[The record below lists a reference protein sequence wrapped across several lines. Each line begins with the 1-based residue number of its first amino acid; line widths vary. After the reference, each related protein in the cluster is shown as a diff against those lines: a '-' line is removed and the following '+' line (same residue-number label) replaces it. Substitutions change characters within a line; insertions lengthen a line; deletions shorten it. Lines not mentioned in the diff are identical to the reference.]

1 MIDPF
6 VRSGTD
12 HGSQTQQG
20 ALPQSQQKAGA
31 EFRAKRTIRP
41 VMASIRR
48 FLATGVPTAPAKL
61 RSDHNHGSGKLFQL
75 LQRIQ
80 PEPHPA
86 QRARHSG
93 NSAGA
98 FSRSKNH
105 CVDFL
110 PELAAGRSSLFRE

>member
-48 FLATGVPTAPAKL
+48 FLATGVPTAPAKH
-61 RSDHNHGSGKLFQL
+61 RSDHNHCSGKLFQL
-75 LQRIQ
+75 LKKIRILRGVPVIRAILPGLFHDQRTTALI
-80 PEPHPA
+80 
-86 QRARHSG
+86 S
-93 NSAGA
+93 
-98 FSRSKNH
+98 
-105 CVDFL
+105 
-110 PELAAGRSSLFRE
+110 